1 MLRSNLRPMV
11 HQFCMIALGLVFLG
25 SANAFFVPHAHA
37 AEGGAESA
45 EPIVMNLQFIRTER
59 GRLKIWAMQFR
70 IDAPKETLSL
80 IGDRQPRI
88 IDGVIVRMTTGKDA
102 ELRPTIDEVKKAITD
117 TIEERLGTV
126 VGLEITVM
134 KLKQVG

>member
-1 MLRSNLRPMV
+1 MANLARAG
-11 HQFCMIALGLVFLG
+11 HSIRALLIAMSL
-25 SANAFFVPHAHA
+25 AFASLIAPPLQNQAFAS
-37 AEGGAESA
+37 EGGAETA
-45 EPIVMNLQFIRTER
+45 EPIVMMIQFVRTER

-70 IDAPKETLSL
+70 IDAPKETLTQ

-102 ELRPTIDEVKKAITD
+102 ELRPTIEEVKKAITE